1 VEVARVV
8 VACVLGRSPSV
19 RVDDALLPVAEVER
33 ARDPR
38 VAARAL
44 DPASARAAAAAAR
57 AGQAVLGCVESGAA
71 ASGLVGFLGQ
81 SANAASLAPAAGG
94 APLGI
99 PASPARTSTCRSRR
113 RGSRRPP
120 RAGEPGL
127 GLPADCRRAA
137 RPRNRCLSEFGP
149 FDPDPASAATRA
161 RTRRAE
167 LAACSYASKRRRCSP
182 ATS

>member
-1 VEVARVV
+1 M

-19 RVDDALLPVAEVER
+19 RADRRLLPVVAVEG
-33 ARDPR
+33 AGDPR
-38 VAARAL
+38 ATARAL
-44 DPASARAAAAAAR
+44 DPAPARAAAAAAR
-57 AGQAVLGCVESGAA
+57 DGPAVLGCAESGAA

-94 APLGI
+94 APLDM
-99 PASPARTSTCRSRR
+99 PASPVGTSTCRSRS

-127 GLPADCRRAA
+127 GLPADCRRAT
-137 RPRNRCLSEFGP
+137 RPRNRCLSEFGT

-161 RTRRAE
+161 RTRGAE
-167 LAACSYASKRRRCSP
+167 LASCSCASRPRRCSP
-182 ATS
+182 VTF